1 MAQMIRAPGPRKH
14 EALNSNSS
22 TTEKRMGKEGRRE
35 DPFPTKVLEYLA
47 NLREFKNYIIGLVEW
62 LKTVEKPCLPSKGEG
77 EFKRLY

>member
-1 MAQMIRAPGPRKH
+1 
-14 EALNSNSS
+14 
-22 TTEKRMGKEGRRE
+22 MGKEGRRE